1 MKFLCIDWGNTQ
13 VKAALFS
20 TEGRLTNRWQFENF
34 PSADDLSAKLHEP
47 PAAIILCA
55 TGDVPEEI
63 ITYLQDLAF
72 FMNLRG
78 DTRTPLI
85 NAYFSQET
93 LGPDRLA
100 AAVAIQH
107 QYPDKNSLVIC
118 AGTCI
123 TYNFVSNQNTFR
135 GGAIAPGVQMRLNAM
150 HQFTAKLPEVDAY
163 GYTLLLGY
171 DTETCMRSGA
181 LLGAAYEIDGTVAA
195 YASQYPDF
203 NAVLTGG
210 DAPLLAR
217 HLKSGIFAD
226 PDLILKG
233 LYLILKQHA
242 TAIR

>member
-13 VKAALFS
+13 VKAALFTDDGQLS
-20 TEGRLTNRWQFENF
+20 NRWQFDTP
-34 PSADDLSAKLHEP
+34 PSPEDLSARLREA
-47 PAAIILCA
+47 PAAIILSA
-55 TGDVPEEI
+55 TGEVPEA
-63 ITYLQDLAF
+63 TRTWLQEQAF
-72 FMNLRG
+72 FLNLTG
-78 DTRTPLI
+78 NTRTPLI
-85 NAYFSQET
+85 NAYYSQDT

-100 AAVAIQH
+100 AAVAMQH
-107 QYPDKNSLVIC
+107 QYPEGNNLVIC

-123 TYNFVSNQNTFR
+123 TYNFVSHQNTFR
-135 GGAIAPGVQMRLNAM
+135 GGAIAPGVQMRLDAM
-150 HQFTAKLPEVDAY
+150 HQFTARLPQVDAY

-181 LLGAAYEIDGTVAA
+181 LMGAAFEIEATVAA
-195 YASQYPDF
+195 YRAQYPLF

-242 TAIR
+242 PTTR

>member
-20 TEGRLTNRWQFENF
+20 PEGSLSNRWHF
-34 PSADDLSAKLHEP
+34 DEP
-47 PAAIILCA
+47 PAIDDLAARLQEAPAGIILCA

-63 ITYLQDLAF
+63 TEWLQQQAF
-72 FMNLRG
+72 FLNLKG

-85 NAYFSQET
+85 NAYLSQET

-100 AAVAIQH
+100 AAVAMQQQH
-107 QYPDKNSLVIC
+107 PEKNNLVIC

-123 TYNFVSNQNTFR
+123 TYSFISNQNTFR
-135 GGAIAPGVQMRLNAM
+135 GGAISPGVQMRLNAM
-150 HQFTAKLPEVDAY
+150 HTFTAHLPQIDAY

-181 LLGAAYEIDGTVAA
+181 VLGAASEIEATVAA
-195 YASQYPDF
+195 YQAQYPDF

-233 LYLILKQHA
+233 LYLILKQYA
-242 TAIR
+242 PTTR